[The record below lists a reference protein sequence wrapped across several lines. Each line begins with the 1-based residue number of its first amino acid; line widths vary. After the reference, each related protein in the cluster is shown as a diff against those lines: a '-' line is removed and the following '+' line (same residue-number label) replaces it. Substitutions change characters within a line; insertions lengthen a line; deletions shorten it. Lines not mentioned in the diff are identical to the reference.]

1 MSQVL
6 LTPQVIANEALAL
19 LRSNMVYKDLVHV
32 DYSQEFVKVGDTIT
46 VRKPASL
53 VSKDFAGEISAQD
66 ITEVPVT
73 VKMDRF
79 QDVSVKLTSK
89 EQTLELKDFSQ
100 QVIAPAMLALAEK
113 VDSDIATYAFGH
125 AGSQVKATSAT
136 PTGLGDVA
144 NLGKVLDKKKA
155 PTVDRHLVLS
165 PDHKYRYAMT
175 ENLSKVNYAGDNAT
189 LRDALLGK
197 LYTMQTY
204 MDQNNPTSLAETSGT
219 ATAYKVATSATKAGE
234 VALSAMSGATH
245 TVKTG
250 DGFVYNGVLYR
261 FTEDGV
267 GDTSAIASIA
277 VEPAFPAGVTATDVR
292 VVRNSGSVAFHRNAY
307 AFVNRQLDLPLGA
320 SKAAIAS
327 GEGLSVRVVYGYDQK
342 TKTDTISF
350 DIIYGIAS
358 LRNDLAVA
366 LVDTF

>member
-46 VRKPASL
+46 VRKPTSL

-66 ITEVPVT
+66 IEETPIT
-73 VKMDRF
+73 VKMDKHK
-79 QDVSVKLTSK
+79 DVSVKLTSK

-100 QVIAPAMLALAEK
+100 QVIAPAMLALAEE
-113 VDSDIATYAFGH
+113 VDSDIANHAFGH
-125 AGSQVKATSAT
+125 AKTQVEATSAT
-136 PTGLGDVA
+136 PTGLADIAGLA
-144 NLGKVLDKKKA
+144 KTLDKAKA
-155 PTVDRHLVLS
+155 PIIDRHLVLS
-165 PDHKYRYAMT
+165 PDHKYRYALT
-175 ENLSKVNYAGDNAT
+175 DNLSNVSYAGDNAT

-197 LYTMQTY
+197 VYSLNTY

-219 ATAYKVATSATKAGE
+219 ATAYKVATSSSETGE

-245 TVKTG
+245 TVKEG

-261 FTEDGV
+261 FTEDGT
-267 GDTSAIASIA
+267 GSGSAIATIA
-277 VEPAFPAGVTATDVR
+277 VSPAFPAGVTATDVR
-292 VVRNSGSVAFHRNAY
+292 VVRNSGSVAFHRNAF

-320 SKAAIAS
+320 AKAAIAS
-327 GEGLSVRVVYGYDQK
+327 GDGINVRVVYGYDQK

-350 DIIYGIAS
+350 DIIYGVAT
-358 LRNDLAVA
+358 LNEELAVA